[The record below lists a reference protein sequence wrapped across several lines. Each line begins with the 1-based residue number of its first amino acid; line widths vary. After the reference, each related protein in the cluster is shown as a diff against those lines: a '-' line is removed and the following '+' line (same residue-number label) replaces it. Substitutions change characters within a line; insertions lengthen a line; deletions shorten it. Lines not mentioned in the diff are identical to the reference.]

1 MNQSTSI
8 CWVFTGPG
16 TKRIIEEVLDI
27 VPASRKLV
35 GSVTEE
41 RDEKNLQQSDLKP
54 KKLDDTSLMLTKGE
68 IKGNLS
74 GYSNLTS
81 IYEGRRL
88 NDGQDL
94 DRRSDALSCS
104 HAGDSWAVWSQ
115 AGDPMLTRM
124 ESLYEWVGT
133 QELGWCG
140 PWIQTKAFISDR
152 IYLTFIRYCYYL
164 SRRHASILF
173 LCYSP
178 TFL

>member
-1 MNQSTSI
+1 M
-8 CWVFTGPG
+8 
-16 TKRIIEEVLDI
+16 

-68 IKGNLS
+68 IKENLS

-94 DRRSDALSCS
+94 DRRSDVLSCS
-104 HAGDSWAVWSQ
+104 HAGDS
-115 AGDPMLTRM
+115 
-124 ESLYEWVGT
+124 
-133 QELGWCG
+133 
-140 PWIQTKAFISDR
+140 
-152 IYLTFIRYCYYL
+152 
-164 SRRHASILF
+164 
-173 LCYSP
+173 
-178 TFL
+178 